1 MASKK
6 FENYGEEKP
15 IPSTNNPS
23 LFRKTEQDG
32 TQISNQFQKQQSQRW
47 FYKDFIEGRYINK
60 LKKIESYVF
69 EVN

>member
-1 MASKK
+1 MGSKK

-23 LFRKTEQDG
+23 FFRKTEQDG

-47 FYKDFIEGRYINK
+47 FYRDFY
-60 LKKIESYVF
+60 
-69 EVN
+69 